1 MEVIIQVIIGLSIF
15 ELLYWLISEFL
26 LTIREKTKLD
36 QEAQD
41 YLEQQIKSK
50 NDSEE
55 SLKNKKD

>member
-26 LTIREKTKLD
+26 LSIREKTKLD

-41 YLEQQIKSK
+41 YLEQQIKSQ
-50 NDSEE
+50 NDSQE
-55 SLKNKKD
+55 SLKNKKE

>member
-1 MEVIIQVIIGLSIF
+1 MEVFIQVFIALSLYEF
-15 ELLYWLISEFL
+15 LYWFIYTLIFNISK
-26 LTIREKTKLD
+26 KTKID

>member
-26 LTIREKTKLD
+26 LSREKESNID
-36 QEAQD
+36 QEAKD
-41 YLEQQIKSK
+41 YLSQVKSQS
-50 NDSEE
+50 DSKE

>member
-26 LTIREKTKLD
+26 LSIREKTKLD

-41 YLEQQIKSK
+41 YLEQQIKSE
-50 NDSEE
+50 NDSQE
-55 SLKNKKD
+55 SLKNKKE

>member
-1 MEVIIQVIIGLSIF
+1 MEVFIQVFIALSIYEF
-15 ELLYWLISEFL
+15 LYWSITEIL
-26 LTIREKTKLD
+26 LNIREKTKLD

-50 NDSEE
+50 SDSKE

>member
-26 LTIREKTKLD
+26 LSRDKESNID
-36 QEAQD
+36 QEAKD
-41 YLEQQIKSK
+41 YLTQIKSQS
-50 NDSEE
+50 DSKE

>member
-1 MEVIIQVIIGLSIF
+1 MEVIIQIIIGLSIF

-26 LTIREKTKLD
+26 LSIREKTKLD

-41 YLEQQIKSK
+41 YLEQQIKSQ

-55 SLKNKKD
+55 SLKNKKE

>member
-26 LTIREKTKLD
+26 LSRHKESNID
-36 QEAQD
+36 QEAKE
-41 YLEQQIKSK
+41 YLSQIKSQS
-50 NDSEE
+50 DSEE

>member
-26 LTIREKTKLD
+26 LSIREKTNID
-36 QEAQD
+36 QEAKD
-41 YLEQQIKSK
+41 YLSQIKSQS
-50 NDSEE
+50 DSEE

>member
-26 LTIREKTKLD
+26 LSREKQSNID
-36 QEAQD
+36 QEAKD
-41 YLEQQIKSK
+41 YLSQVKSQR
-50 NDSEE
+50 DSEE

>member
-1 MEVIIQVIIGLSIF
+1 MQVIIQVIIGLSIF

>member
-26 LTIREKTKLD
+26 LSRDKESNID
-36 QEAQD
+36 QEAKE
-41 YLEQQIKSK
+41 YLSQIKSQS
-50 NDSEE
+50 DSKE

>member
-26 LTIREKTKLD
+26 LNITERKPNID
-36 QEAQD
+36 QEAKD
-41 YLEQQIKSK
+41 YLSQIKSQS
-50 NDSEE
+50 DSKE

>member
-26 LTIREKTKLD
+26 LSRDKESNID
-36 QEAQD
+36 QEAKE
-41 YLEQQIKSK
+41 YLSQVKSQG
-50 NDSEE
+50 DSKE

>member
-26 LTIREKTKLD
+26 LSRDKESNID
-36 QEAQD
+36 QEAKD
-41 YLEQQIKSK
+41 YLSQIKSQS
-50 NDSEE
+50 DSKE

>member
-26 LTIREKTKLD
+26 LSREKESNID
-36 QEAQD
+36 QEAKD
-41 YLEQQIKSK
+41 YLSQIKSQS
-50 NDSEE
+50 DSKE

>member
-1 MEVIIQVIIGLSIF
+1 MEVISQVIIGLSIF

-26 LTIREKTKLD
+26 LSIREKTKLD

-41 YLEQQIKSK
+41 YLEQQIKSQ

-55 SLKNKKD
+55 SLKNKKE

>member
-26 LTIREKTKLD
+26 LSIRERKPNID
-36 QEAQD
+36 QEAKE
-41 YLEQQIKSK
+41 YLSQIKSQS
-50 NDSEE
+50 DSEE